1 VDYFSI
7 VSNFNKALKN
17 THKIYSLLRKFDFEG
32 TSFPGKI
39 LRQNYKD
46 FLTDARGYA
55 INNCFA
61 ITGTNGKTTTAG
73 ILAQILKEAENS
85 VIHNELGANMPNGIA
100 TAVALGLYKILKE
113 DPVQRI
119 DNYVIECDEAYLSTL
134 FKEMKFDYLLVTNL
148 FRDQLDRY
156 GELNTTKKKI
166 QAGIEENEDLTL
178 ILNADDPT
186 LADIDIK
193 LTNGTRKK
201 IYYGIENISF
211 AGYDKNSKS
220 PSEIIHCNRCTL
232 PLKYDKIFYSQLGKW
247 YCPCGNRRV
256 QPDIKA
262 DVKMFSDHFFLY
274 ITYDGK
280 TYNFKVNLTGLY
292 NAYNA
297 LAAISCALVNGVERR
312 FIDKALENYKP
323 VFGRNQNIFLNQKPT
338 TVYLIKNPVG
348 ASEVLR
354 GLKNLEHAHIL
365 IAINDNYADG
375 RDVSWLWDS
384 DFESLKDFRGNFYI
398 TGTRADDMALRLKY
412 AGCDTSLILID
423 SNIKRSLNEALNQV
437 RPGEKLII
445 LSTYTALLRLTKI
458 FKGMKDKI
466 N

>member
-1 VDYFSI
+1 MDYFSI

-17 THKIYSLLRKFDFEG
+17 TYKIYSFLKKFNFEG

-55 INNCFA
+55 VENCFA

-73 ILAQILKEAENS
+73 ILAQILREAEHS

-100 TAVALGLYKILKE
+100 TAVALGLHKMLK
-113 DPVQRI
+113 DNPLQRV
-119 DNYVIECDEAYLSTL
+119 DNYVIECDEAYLATL
-134 FKEMKFDYLLVTNL
+134 FKEMKFEYLLVTNL

-166 QAGIEENEDLTL
+166 QSGIELNEDLTL

-186 LADIDIK
+186 LSDIDAK
-193 LTNGTRKK
+193 LSNGTRKK

-211 AGYDKNSKS
+211 AGYNKNSKS

-262 DVKMFSDHFFLY
+262 DVKMFPNHFFLY
-274 ITYDGK
+274 ITYK
-280 TYNFKVNLTGLY
+280 EKSYNFKVNLTGLY

-297 LAAISCALVNGVERR
+297 LGAISCALINGIERR

-323 VFGRNQNIFLNQKPT
+323 VFGRNQNIYLKDKPT

-354 GLKNLEHAHIL
+354 GLKNIEHTHIL

-384 DFESLKDFRGNFYI
+384 DFESLKNFRGNFYI

-412 AGCDTSLILID
+412 AGCDTSLMLID
-423 SNIKRSLNEALNQV
+423 SNIRRSLDEATDKV

-445 LSTYTALLRLTKI
+445 LSTYTALLKLTKL
-458 FKGMKDKI
+458 FKTMKDKP
-466 N
+466 

>member
-1 VDYFSI
+1 
-7 VSNFNKALKN
+7 
-17 THKIYSLLRKFDFEG
+17 
-32 TSFPGKI
+32 
-39 LRQNYKD
+39 
-46 FLTDARGYA
+46 
-55 INNCFA
+55 
-61 ITGTNGKTTTAG
+61 
-73 ILAQILKEAENS
+73 
-85 VIHNELGANMPNGIA
+85 
-100 TAVALGLYKILKE
+100 
-113 DPVQRI
+113 
-119 DNYVIECDEAYLSTL
+119 
-134 FKEMKFDYLLVTNL
+134 
-148 FRDQLDRY
+148 
-156 GELNTTKKKI
+156 
-166 QAGIEENEDLTL
+166 
-178 ILNADDPT
+178 
-186 LADIDIK
+186 
-193 LTNGTRKK
+193 
-201 IYYGIENISF
+201 
-211 AGYDKNSKS
+211 
-220 PSEIIHCNRCTL
+220 
-232 PLKYDKIFYSQLGKW
+232 
-247 YCPCGNRRV
+247 
-256 QPDIKA
+256 
-262 DVKMFSDHFFLY
+262 MFSDHFFLY